1 MPAVWRLAIN
11 SLSGRRG
18 RTALLAVAAALAAA
32 LIAAVSCAMLSLGK
46 AMEGRVLMV
55 VGDADLRVKHVGG
68 STFDAGVL
76 ATVRAWPEVES
87 AVPRLKDQVALKRA
101 ASGGRKEGQGTVVG
115 YGLDRTMPG
124 QPPEMLEGRWLGTGT
139 EAGDA
144 GSGGEYDLVVDTHAA
159 DELGARVGDVL
170 EVVKFGEGMRFRVVG
185 VSRPPP
191 LSEIAPTLD
200 VFCSID
206 ALRQA
211 TDSPSRVSEVDLKLK
226 PPATGSDA
234 KRIAAKYRA
243 AGALPKGLLLQETE
257 KVMSGM
263 QNNLKA
269 SRVGVVV
276 ASVLS
281 CIASAFIIM
290 TGLTTSVTERARELS
305 ILRSIGAMRWQL
317 AVSQLLVGL
326 MVGLAGAA
334 MGSPLGVLAAWLLV
348 KLFPDQLP
356 TGFAFNPIGVPLAA
370 ASCIVAGVLGAA
382 WPAVQASRTTPLEG
396 LSVRSRSVKTR
407 WLWLCLAVG
416 IAGPLLEVIV
426 VGTFT
431 NGDVVFWGHVAAGV
445 PAMMTGAF
453 VLGVPLTLAVAVALG
468 PALSRLLG
476 LPGGLLTRTVTATPY
491 RHGFTA
497 GAMMLGLAMM
507 VAIWTSGRTV
517 LKDYLDTLRLPDAF
531 IYGLNFRPE
540 VQTRVAALPQ
550 VASTCAITRQGVD
563 LSAEN
568 ALGVKGMVK
577 WRTSFFGFDPKP
589 FFEMTRVDWVE
600 PKGEA
605 AIAAAIERVESG
617 GAVLVAKEF
626 LVARGLGV
634 GSTLKLTHDGVEH
647 SFEVAGAITSP
658 GLEIASKFL
667 EVDSQFVE
675 QAMSAVFGSRRDMV
689 EKFGNDSINFIQ
701 INFKPAATDAG
712 GGGSATAMADVRRA
726 VGGGILLAVSATE
739 MKERIN
745 EVVGGA
751 LLMFSCIAIGAMLI
765 ACLGVANLI
774 VAGIQARQFEFGVL
788 RAVGAQRGLLGRLV
802 LGEALVIAL
811 AACVLGCGLGLLAAW
826 AETRVSRALIG
837 IVLTVRP
844 SWPAMATGCS
854 IMTTITLG
862 AAMPSVWRLVKRQ
875 PRELIA
881 AMKG

>member
-1 MPAVWRLAIN
+1 
-11 SLSGRRG
+11 
-18 RTALLAVAAALAAA
+18 
-32 LIAAVSCAMLSLGK
+32 
-46 AMEGRVLMV
+46 
-55 VGDADLRVKHVGG
+55 
-68 STFDAGVL
+68 
-76 ATVRAWPEVES
+76 
-87 AVPRLKDQVALKRA
+87 
-101 ASGGRKEGQGTVVG
+101 
-115 YGLDRTMPG
+115 
-124 QPPEMLEGRWLGTGT
+124 
-139 EAGDA
+139 
-144 GSGGEYDLVVDTHAA
+144 
-159 DELGARVGDVL
+159 
-170 EVVKFGEGMRFRVVG
+170 
-185 VSRPPP
+185 
-191 LSEIAPTLD
+191 
-200 VFCSID
+200 
-206 ALRQA
+206 
-211 TDSPSRVSEVDLKLK
+211 
-226 PPATGSDA
+226 
-234 KRIAAKYRA
+234 
-243 AGALPKGLLLQETE
+243 
-257 KVMSGM
+257 MSGL
-263 QNNLKA
+263 QDNLKA

-290 TGLTTSVTERARELS
+290 TGLTTSVAERARELS

-317 AVSQLLVGL
+317 AVSQLLVGVL
-326 MVGLAGAA
+326 VGLGGAL
-334 MGSPLGVLAAWLLV
+334 MGAPLGVLAAWLLV

-370 ASCIVAGVLGAA
+370 GSCVVAGVLGAA

-396 LSVRSRSVKTR
+396 LSVRSRPVRRR
-407 WLWLCLAVG
+407 WLWACLAVG
-416 IAGPLLEVIV
+416 IVGPLTEAVI

-431 NGDVVFWGHVAAGV
+431 NGDAVFWGHVAVGV

-453 VLGVPLTLAVAVALG
+453 VLGVPLTLAVAVVLG
-468 PALSRLLG
+468 PGLSRLLG
-476 LPGGLLTRTVTATPY
+476 LPGRLLTRTVTATPY

-517 LKDYLDTLRLPDAF
+517 LRDYLDTLRLPDAF
-531 IYGLNFRPE
+531 VYGLNFRPQ
-540 VQTRVAALPQ
+540 VQERIAALPQ
-550 VASTCAITRQGVD
+550 VALTCAITRQGVD
-563 LSAEN
+563 LSSDA

-577 WRTSFFGFDPKP
+577 WRTSFFGFDPQP

-605 AIAAAIERVESG
+605 AVAGAIDKLERG

-647 SFEVAGAITSP
+647 TFEVVGAITSP

-667 EVDSQFVE
+667 EVDGQFVE

-689 EKFGNDSINFIQ
+689 AKFGNDSINFIQ
-701 INFKPAATDAG
+701 VNFKPGAG
-712 GGGSATAMADVRRA
+712 GAGGPDGAGHGGSENAMAEVRRA

-739 MKERIN
+739 MKARIN

-751 LLMFSCIAIGAMLI
+751 LLMFSCVAIGAMLI

-802 LGEALVIAL
+802 LGEALIIAL
-811 AACVLGCGLGLLAAW
+811 SACVLGCGLGLLAAW
-826 AETRVSRALIG
+826 AETKVSRALIG

-844 SWPAMATGCS
+844 SWPAIAAGCAL
-854 IMTTITLG
+854 MTAITLG
-862 AAMPSVWRLVKRQ
+862 ASMPSVWRLVKRQ